1 MPYDTDDRFDVW
13 MKSIIETAWLVI
25 DEYEEY
31 LLNRTSNEFLSKQMK
46 HLYDQLPVDPNRL
59 KQGKDKNKKDP
70 M

>member
-31 LLNRTSNEFLSKQMK
+31 LLNRTNDEFLSKKMK
-46 HLYDQLPVDPNRL
+46 QLYDQLPVDPNRS

-70 M
+70 L